1 MVNHSK
7 VVSVVIV
14 GILILELA
22 VFYLLMTGTYTSPL
36 CLQ

>member
-1 MVNHSK
+1 MVNHNK
-7 VVSVVIV
+7 AVSAVII

-22 VFYLLMTGTYTSPL
+22 VFYLLMTGSYTSPL

>member
-7 VVSVVIV
+7 AVSVVII

-22 VFYLLMTGTYTSPL
+22 VFYLLMTGNYTSPL